1 VHLKVHLMTET
12 SPKQETNQCDDEAIS
27 CPASAVQNVQN
38 QKTQINIAKIKH
50 KIAIISGKGGVGKST
65 VTANL
70 AMAFALDGKK
80 VGILDADLH
89 GPCIPKMLGIERQAL
104 KGGPGGMIFPVT
116 GKFGIKVISMD
127 FFLPND
133 EAPVIWRG
141 PLKMRALQQFI
152 SDVMWGELDYMF
164 IDLPPGTGD
173 EPLSIMHLIPDMDGV
188 VIVTMPSEL
197 SEAIVKK
204 SVTFAKQIGVPV
216 IGIIE
221 NLSGYVCPDC
231 GKKIDIFKL
240 GGGKRISDA
249 LSVPYLGSLPIDPKV
264 CDDSDNGLPF
274 MAENPKLPVAKSFS
288 EIVAKTK
295 QFLEN
300 QKKPEET
307 T

>member
-1 VHLKVHLMTET
+1 MANTP
-12 SPKQETNQCDDEAIS
+12 PKQENTADICDEQISS
-27 CPASAVQNVQN
+27 CPASASEQMKKQQQQN
-38 QKTQINIAKIKH
+38 QIIKQKLENIKH

-70 AMAFALDGKK
+70 AMAFAIEGQK

-89 GPCIPKMLGIERQAL
+89 GPCIPRMLGIKRQTL

-116 GKFGIKVISMD
+116 GKFGIKVVSMD
-127 FFLPND
+127 FFLPSD

-152 SDVMWGELDYMF
+152 SDVAWGELDYLF

-204 SVTFAKQIGVPV
+204 SVTFAKEIGVPV

-231 GKKIDIFKL
+231 GKKIDIFKS

-249 LSVPYLGSLPIDPKV
+249 LSVPYLGRLPIDPKV

>member
-1 VHLKVHLMTET
+1 MTKKST
-12 SPKQETNQCDDEAIS
+12 K
-27 CPASAVQNVQN
+27 
-38 QKTQINIAKIKH
+38 QKTAINPQEDEVSSCSASSPQKKPKTQTLGKIKH

-70 AMAFALDGKK
+70 AMAFASGGQK
-80 VGILDADLH
+80 VGIIDADLH
-89 GPCIPKMLGIERQAL
+89 GPCIPKMLGIKRQPL
-104 KGGPGGMIFPVT
+104 KGGPAGLILPIT
-116 GKFGIKVISMD
+116 GKLGIKVVSMD
-127 FFLPND
+127 FLLPND

-141 PLKMRALQQFI
+141 PLKMSALQQFV
-152 SDVMWGELDYMF
+152 SNTAWGDLDYLF

-204 SVTFAKQIGVPV
+204 SVTFAKEIGVPV

-231 GKKIDIFKL
+231 GKKIDIFKS

-249 LSVPYLGSLPIDPKV
+249 LSVPYLGSLPIDPRV
-264 CDDSDNGLPF
+264 CEDSDNGLPF
-274 MAENPKLPVAKSFS
+274 MVENQNLPIAKAFS
-288 EIVAKTK
+288 EIVTKTK
-295 QFLEN
+295 QFLGTNGEN
-300 QKKPEET
+300 
-307 T
+307 

>member
-1 VHLKVHLMTET
+1 MAKT
-12 SPKQETNQCDDEAIS
+12 SPKQESIQNQATS
-27 CPASAVQNVQN
+27 CPASTAQNEQE
-38 QKTQINIAKIKH
+38 QKTQLKLEKIKH

-70 AMAFALDGKK
+70 AMAFASEGQK

-89 GPCIPKMLGIERQAL
+89 GPCIPKMLGIKRQPL
-104 KGGPGGMIFPVT
+104 KSGPVGIFPAV
-116 GKFGIKVISMD
+116 GKLGIKVVSMD
-127 FFLPND
+127 FFLPSD

-152 SDVMWGELDYMF
+152 SDVAWGDLDYLF

-204 SVTFAKQIGVPV
+204 SVTFAKEIGVPV
-216 IGIIE
+216 IGIVE
-221 NLSGYVCPDC
+221 NLSGFVCPDC
-231 GKKIDIFKL
+231 GKRVDIFKS

-249 LSVPYLGSLPIDPKV
+249 LSVPYLGSIPIDPRV

-274 MAENPKLPVAKSFS
+274 MSENQNLPVAKAFS
-288 EIVAKTK
+288 EIVDKTK
-295 QFLEN
+295 QFLSN
-300 QKKPEET
+300 QKNGENHDLC
-307 T
+307 